1 MIKFSNKK
9 TIIWDWNG
17 TLLDDADYCVKCM
30 NKVLSKRKIPQ
41 IDIDRYREVFTFPV
55 REYYEAIGFDLNQ
68 EAFEI
73 PAMEFID
80 HYYSGLTEASLHS
93 KAEESLSFFNKLGFK
108 QFVLSA
114 MEHSNLISS
123 LTDKGI
129 VNYFDE
135 VSGIN
140 DHYAH
145 SKLEMGRNM
154 VNKIGDPLSEILLI
168 GDTIHDFEVASG
180 LNAECIL
187 VANGHQSKKRLL
199 QVTTNVITT
208 LDELTSIFHD

>member
-1 MIKFSNKK
+1 MIKFSSKK

-55 REYYEAIGFDLNQ
+55 REYYKTIGFNLNQ
-68 EAFEI
+68 ETFEI

-80 HYYSGLTEASLHS
+80 HYYSGLNEVNLQR
-93 KAEESLSFFNKLGFK
+93 KAKETLLFFKKLGFK

-114 MEHSNLISS
+114 MEHSNLINS
-123 LTDKGI
+123 LTDKGL

-140 DHYAH
+140 NHYAH
-145 SKLEMGRNM
+145 SKLEMGIDL
-154 VNKIGDPLSEILLI
+154 VNKIGITLSEILLI

-180 LNAECIL
+180 LGVDCIL

-199 QVTTNVITT
+199 QVTTNVIST
-208 LDELTSIFHD
+208 LDEIIFLLQE